1 MERQLRQRLSIAFA
15 SGALV
20 TAAAVLFVLSAAS
33 APGAKAVEAGL
44 NCETYAD
51 GVCVI
56 KIGDIF
62 FCDLVFT
69 DFPCP
74 SSLVAGETARWVY
87 SDTGML
93 MHTTT
98 ECGADCDSPTD
109 APLWD
114 SAILEPGDSFAV
126 TLSTP
131 GTYFYQ
137 CRIHP
142 HQRGILRVLEPDS
155 TPGPIATPTATSP
168 ARPGD
173 VDCSSAVTSIDAA
186 LILQFDARLLASLRC
201 AQNSDV
207 NADGRTNSIDASL
220 ILQYS
225 AGLIDQLP
233 VSS

>member
-20 TAAAVLFVLSAAS
+20 TAAAVLFVLSAAG

-56 KIGDIF
+56 KVGDIF

-74 SSLVAGETARWVY
+74 SSLIAGETARWVY
-87 SDTGML
+87 PDTGAF

-109 APLWD
+109 APLWN
-114 SAILEPGDSFAV
+114 SAILEPGESFAV
-126 TLSTP
+126 TFSTP

-142 HQRGILRVLEPDS
+142 QQRGIIRVLEPDS
-155 TPGPIATPTATSP
+155 TPGPTATPVATPP

-173 VDCSSAVTSIDAA
+173 VDCSGAVTSIDAA

-201 AQNSDV
+201 AQNGDV
-207 NADGRTNSIDASL
+207 NGDGRTNAIDASL

-233 VSS
+233 VPG